1 MTSIKKINGENP
13 KSVFDKKVLSVIQH
27 LFPYVKHRIYIGE
40 STGIL
45 PKNMYSANGIID
57 ESIIKLYEKGYD
69 VDEERMAVKLD
80 LFAIVDND
88 LDELF
93 TKESFHQKTIS
104 TNTILE
110 DELEKLKEDYSIDA
124 DLDLVLKT
132 EFDDISYQQDH
143 SEHVFL
149 YDDNDSSILQAFE
162 IEDLGNNK
170 SKTLLG
176 SLYSWL
182 PTKVGDIIDLYVF
195 GKLNLEEISRIK
207 KIETKR
213 IERIFE
219 AVKKNFRKNLD

>member
-13 KSVFDKKVLSVIQH
+13 KSVFDNKVLSVIQH

-182 PTKVGDIIDLYVF
+182 PTKVVT
-195 GKLNLEEISRIK
+195 S
-207 KIETKR
+207 
-213 IERIFE
+213 
-219 AVKKNFRKNLD
+219 